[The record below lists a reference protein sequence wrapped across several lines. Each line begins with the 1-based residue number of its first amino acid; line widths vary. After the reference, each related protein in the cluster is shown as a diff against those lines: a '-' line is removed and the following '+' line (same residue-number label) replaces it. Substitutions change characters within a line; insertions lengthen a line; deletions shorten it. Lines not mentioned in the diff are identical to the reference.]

1 MRNKQVLIRLDAAE
15 YQQLVELCQQLDLNQ
30 SDVIRHQLFNQKPS
44 AHVELAQIQELR
56 IIALQLKQIL
66 QRDDCLSAA
75 ERADHTEDLQ
85 ALIESLKL
93 IVRKLSRG
101 VHLA

>member
-1 MRNKQVLIRLDAAE
+1 MRNKQILIRLSDAEHQKLA
-15 YQQLVELCQQLDLNQ
+15 ELCQQLDLNQ
-30 SDVIRHQLFNQKPS
+30 SEVIRHQLFSQRPS
-44 AHVELAQIQELR
+44 AHVELAQVQELR
-56 IIALQLKQIL
+56 IIALQLKYIL

>member
-1 MRNKQVLIRLDAAE
+1 MRNKQVLIRLDPAE
-15 YQQLVELCQQLDLNQ
+15 YQQLTELCQQLDLNQ
-30 SDVIRHQLFNQKPS
+30 SEVIRHQLFNQKPS
-44 AHVELAQIQELR
+44 AQVNLAQIQELR

-66 QRDDCLSAA
+66 QRDDCLTAA
-75 ERADHTEDLQ
+75 ERADHTTDLE
-85 ALIESLKL
+85 ALIEALKL

>member
-1 MRNKQVLIRLDAAE
+1 MRNKQILIRLSDAE
-15 YQQLVELCQQLDLNQ
+15 HRQLAELCHQLDLNQ
-30 SDVIRHQLFNQKPS
+30 SEVIRHQLFNQKPS
-44 AHVELAQIQELR
+44 AHVELAQVQELR

>member
-66 QRDDCLSAA
+66 QRDDCLTPA
-75 ERADHTEDLQ
+75 ERADHATDLE
-85 ALIESLKL
+85 ALIEALKL

>member
-15 YQQLVELCQQLDLNQ
+15 YQQLVKLCQQLDLNQ
-30 SDVIRHQLFNQKPS
+30 SEVIRHQLFNQKPS
-44 AHVELAQIQELR
+44 AHVELAQVQELR

-75 ERADHTEDLQ
+75 ERADHATDLE
-85 ALIESLKL
+85 ALIEALKL

>member
-1 MRNKQVLIRLDAAE
+1 MRNKQILIRLSDAEHRKLA
-15 YQQLVELCQQLDLNQ
+15 ELCQQLDLNQ
-30 SDVIRHQLFNQKPS
+30 SEVIRHQLFSQRPS
-44 AHVELAQIQELR
+44 AHVELAQVQELR
-56 IIALQLKQIL
+56 IIALQLKYIL

-101 VHLA
+101 VHLV

>member
-1 MRNKQVLIRLDAAE
+1 MRNKQILIRLSDAEHQKLA
-15 YQQLVELCQQLDLNQ
+15 ELCQQLDLNQ
-30 SDVIRHQLFNQKPS
+30 SEVIRHQLFNQKPS
-44 AHVELAQIQELR
+44 AHVELAQVQELR
-56 IIALQLKQIL
+56 IIALQLKYIL

>member
-1 MRNKQVLIRLDAAE
+1 MRNKQILIRLSDAE
-15 YQQLVELCQQLDLNQ
+15 HRQLAELCQQLELNQ
-30 SDVIRHQLFNQKPS
+30 SEVIRHQLFNQKPS
-44 AHVELAQIQELR
+44 AHVELAQVQELR

-75 ERADHTEDLQ
+75 ERADHTTDLE

-101 VHLA
+101 VHLV

>member
-1 MRNKQVLIRLDAAE
+1 MRNKQILIRLSDAEHQKLA
-15 YQQLVELCQQLDLNQ
+15 ELCQQLDLNQ
-30 SDVIRHQLFNQKPS
+30 SEVIRHQLFSQRPS
-44 AHVELAQIQELR
+44 AHVELAQVQELR
-56 IIALQLKQIL
+56 IIALQLKYIL

-101 VHLA
+101 VHLV

>member
-101 VHLA
+101 VHLV